1 MGFTTAMESFVMLF
15 LAVIL
20 MVQAILT
27 LVTYAKEKKQ
37 QDLTWFWSW
46 LVVVLAAMGVI
57 FSLVIWGSQ
66 TKAAVNKN
74 GLATVL
80 ASLAK

>member
-1 MGFTTAMESFVMLF
+1 MGFATTMESFVMLF

-27 LVTYAKEKKQ
+27 LTTYAKEKKA
-37 QDLTWFWSW
+37 QDLTYFWSW
-46 LVVVLAAMGVI
+46 LVVILSGLGVI

-66 TKAAVNKN
+66 AKESVNKN
-74 GLATVL
+74 GLAKVL
-80 ASLAK
+80 ASIAK